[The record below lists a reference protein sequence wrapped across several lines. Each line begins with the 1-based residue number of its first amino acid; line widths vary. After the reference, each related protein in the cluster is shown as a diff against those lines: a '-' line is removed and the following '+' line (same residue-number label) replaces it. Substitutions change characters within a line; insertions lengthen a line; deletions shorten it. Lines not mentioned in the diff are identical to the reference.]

1 VTKNRLAILLGTLV
15 LLCSFAFPLIHA
27 ALAKPAV
34 PAAEEH
40 PEMQAALRSLQDARK
55 HLEKAGHDF
64 GGHRQ
69 AALNH
74 VDAAIEEMHAAFK
87 VNS

>member
-1 VTKNRLAILLGTLV
+1 MKNRVRTLLGAVV
-15 LLCSFAFPLIHA
+15 LLCVFAFPLIHSA
-27 ALAKPAV
+27 MARPAV
-34 PAAEEH
+34 PPEGEH
-40 PEMQAALRSLQDARK
+40 PEMQAALQSLQDARK

-74 VDAAIEEMHAAFK
+74 VDAAIEEMHAAFRA
-87 VNS
+87 NP

>member
-1 VTKNRLAILLGTLV
+1 MSNRFVVLLGA
-15 LLCSFAFPLIHA
+15 LLLTCSFALPLMHT

-34 PAAEEH
+34 PPAGEH
-40 PEMQAALRSLQDARK
+40 PEMQAALQSLQDARR

-74 VDAAIEEMHAAFK
+74 VNQAIEEMHAAFH
-87 VNS
+87 VNP

>member
-1 VTKNRLAILLGTLV
+1 VLLGAFM
-15 LLCSFAFPLIHA
+15 LLFVFALPLLHSA
-27 ALAKPAV
+27 MAKPAV
-34 PAAEEH
+34 PPAGEH
-40 PEMQAALRSLQDARK
+40 PEMQAALQSLQDAKR

-74 VDAAIEEMHAAFK
+74 VNQAIEEMHAAFR
-87 VNS
+87 VNP

>member
-1 VTKNRLAILLGTLV
+1 MTKKRFIVSMGALMLL
-15 LLCSFAFPLIHA
+15 FAFTFPLIHG

-34 PAAEEH
+34 PPAGEH
-40 PEMQAALRSLQDARK
+40 PEMQAALQSLQDAKK

-74 VDAAIEEMHAAFK
+74 VNEAIEEMHAAFHA
-87 VNS
+87 NP